1 MAREDFLG
9 SSVWFCSRGVIPLWC
24 IFKTPFLKTLL
35 LFEAFGERFV
45 FISNMTSQR
54 MAMKAGASLI
64 LGYAG
69 FFLISY
75 FPGDFNLSNQDS
87 FSVDGDF
94 TNPTDFNFIS

>member
-9 SSVWFCSRGVIPLWC
+9 SSVLFRSCGVVLLLC

-54 MAMKAGASLI
+54 TAMKAGASLI
-64 LGYAG
+64 LGYAS
-69 FFLISY
+69 FFLILCSLGE
-75 FPGDFNLSNQDS
+75 FDLSNQDS
-87 FSVDGDF
+87 FFSWF
-94 TNPTDFNFIS
+94 YQSYRF

>member
-9 SSVWFCSRGVIPLWC
+9 SSVLFRSCGVVLLLC

-54 MAMKAGASLI
+54 TAMKAGASLI
-64 LGYAG
+64 LGYAS
-69 FFLISY
+69 FFLILC
-75 FPGDFNLSNQDS
+75 FLGEFDLSNQDF
-87 FSVDGDF
+87 FSVGF